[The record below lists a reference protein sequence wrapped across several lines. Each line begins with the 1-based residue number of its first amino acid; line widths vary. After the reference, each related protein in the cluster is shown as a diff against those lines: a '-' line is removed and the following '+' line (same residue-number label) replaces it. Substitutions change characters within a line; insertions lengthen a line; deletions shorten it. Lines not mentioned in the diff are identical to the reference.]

1 MRRIHDGVP
10 AALADEPDAVHRL
23 RISVRRLRNVL
34 AAFRRYLDRDA
45 AAELRS
51 RLKELGDV
59 LGKARDLE
67 VRAQQAAA
75 AADAAGLDDAARSA
89 LVDPL
94 RTAHLHA
101 HAEAVRWVRSERSRD
116 LDRLLA
122 EWAALPR
129 LGDRADQP
137 AKKAARRA
145 VRRQAARTLEAAPR
159 LADPEAAHELRK
171 AARRLR
177 HTCDAVTREPVRL
190 LGRRTKDLGEVG
202 HRIQSVLGDHR
213 DALLLAEHVRDH
225 ARLRTDD
232 SRAYDGVVDQCQ
244 GRALSAL
251 ATLPAALGDLE
262 RRARA

>member
-1 MRRIHDGVP
+1 M
-10 AALADEPDAVHRL
+10 
-23 RISVRRLRNVL
+23 
-34 AAFRRYLDRDA
+34 
-45 AAELRS
+45 
-51 RLKELGDV
+51 
-59 LGKARDLE
+59 
-67 VRAQQAAA
+67 
-75 AADAAGLDDAARSA
+75 
-89 LVDPL
+89 DPL

-122 EWAALPR
+122 EWAARPR
-129 LGDRADQP
+129 LGDRAGQP

-190 LGRRTKDLGEVG
+190 LGRKAKDLGEVG

-232 SRAYDGVVDQCQ
+232 SRAYDDDVDRCQ

-251 ATLPAALGDLE
+251 ATLPAALGDLQ
-262 RRARA
+262 RQARL